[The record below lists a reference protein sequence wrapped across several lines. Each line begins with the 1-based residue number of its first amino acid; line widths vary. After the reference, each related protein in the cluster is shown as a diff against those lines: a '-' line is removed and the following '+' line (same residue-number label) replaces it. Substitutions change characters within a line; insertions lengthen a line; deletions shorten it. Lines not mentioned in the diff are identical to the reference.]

1 MSLPTHEVLLTP
13 RARTLVPLFAPLALA
28 LAACGLTMDEETTE
42 STDEALSAAD
52 TRAVVFDD
60 AIAAGWSLNG
70 WGWGSKADLAAT
82 PAAVGT
88 RSVRVAMNS
97 AWAGFSFAK
106 LTATAAPSY
115 VAADAYTAITFRIN
129 PGATV
134 TAQHRALE
142 LSLDNG
148 SARAKIAAYASPP
161 LAANQWSTVRIPVA
175 AANDKKLPFHR
186 IDLFNASA
194 SGGFAFHLD
203 EVALERVAPVAAP
216 APTSAPAPSAPP
228 VSAARNPLVV
238 ARATAGG
245 QLGDEIAWYDAEG
258 RRRTALFADD
268 RYNGGYIRRFTYEL
282 ANGVVRESAGGID
295 ASTGTQGF
303 GYLVSHYDTGSNN
316 GSSSVGSGSS
326 AGVSR
331 VLLRGEHHYVREYE
345 VTLRPRLYKS
355 TGSAI
360 VKARVHWLVATGRA
374 PLLFSVTYDASGT
387 AADALVADA
396 RAPYGVVAWDGKAG
410 REPLAGVSWGDRY
423 VFESDSTKTAGA
435 LTIATPWRY
444 DRPNTVPFAYSWVD
458 TSDAEMGLVSTRSF
472 AKDVSGADMG
482 VWFDGTGTVR
492 GSALVSSA
500 CWGKTSATQT
510 SCSSASSDGA
520 TAKMPATWAWPY
532 QLMNYG
538 LRDAP
543 TYDKKIAW
551 GSSYGVVGSRKLLGL
566 GGRAM
571 SGHPST
577 SYATAVVLGT
587 HSARAVAAEVRRTE
601 ASLAAE
607 VRMSR
612 GVLPTSGAPGVGRTD
627 AALYERPGYDATYG
641 VLRATADAQGV
652 LELTL
657 DAKGGAIESPILV
670 ARGIASAGTL
680 VVRRDGVEMASGS
693 GYYAS
698 RVGSETW
705 ITLAGSWTGARK
717 ITVSTR

>member
-1 MSLPTHEVLLTP
+1 MPPAHEVLLILK
-13 RARTLVPLFAPLALA
+13 ARTLAPLFAPLALT
-28 LAACGLTMDEETTE
+28 LVACGLTTDDEVPRT
-42 STDEALSAAD
+42 TDEALLVAD
-52 TRAVVFDD
+52 GPRTVVFDE
-60 AIAAGWSLNG
+60 AVAAGWSLNG
-70 WGWGSKADLAAT
+70 WGWGSKADLAAA
-82 PAAVGT
+82 PAIGT
-88 RSVRVAMNS
+88 KSVRVAMNS
-97 AWAGFSFAK
+97 AWSGFSLAK
-106 LTATAAPSY
+106 LTASAAPSFIE
-115 VAADAYTAITFRIN
+115 ADAYATITFEIN

-148 SARAKIAAYASPP
+148 SARAKLAAYTLPP

-175 AANDKKLPFHR
+175 AANDTKKPFHR
-186 IDLFNASA
+186 IDLFNATT

-203 EVALERVAPVAAP
+203 EVALERAAPVVTP
-216 APTSAPAPSAPP
+216 APTPSAPP
-228 VSAARNPLVV
+228 VSAARGAVV
-238 ARATAGG
+238 VTRSIAGG
-245 QLGDEIAWYDAEG
+245 QQGDEIAWYDAEG

-268 RYNGGYIRRFTYEL
+268 RYNGGYIRHFTYEM

-355 TGSAI
+355 IGFAT

-374 PLLFSVTYDASGT
+374 PLLFSVTYDASANVAG
-387 AADALVADA
+387 ALFADS
-396 RAPYGVVAWDGKAG
+396 RAPYGVVAWDGTGG

-423 VFESDSTKTAGA
+423 VFETDGAKTAGA

-444 DRPNTVPFAYSWVD
+444 DRPNTVPFAYSWVA

-472 AKDVSGADMG
+472 SKDVSGSDMG
-482 VWFDGTGTVR
+482 MWFDSTGTVR
-492 GSALVSSA
+492 GSELISSA

-510 SCSSASSDGA
+510 SCASPSSDGA

-532 QLMNYG
+532 QLVNYG

-551 GSSYGVVGSRKLLGL
+551 GASYGAVGSRKLLGL
-566 GGRAM
+566 GARPM

-601 ASLAAE
+601 ACLAAE
-607 VRMSR
+607 VLPGR
-612 GVLPTSGAPGVGRTD
+612 GVITTTGAPGVGRTD
-627 AALYERPGYDATYG
+627 SAPYERPGYDATYG
-641 VLRATADAQGV
+641 VLRADADAQGV

-657 DAKGGAIESPILV
+657 DAKGGAVESPILV
-670 ARGIASAGTL
+670 ARGIAATGTL
-680 VVRRDGVEMASGS
+680 VVRMNDVELTSGS

-698 RVGSETW
+698 RGTGETW